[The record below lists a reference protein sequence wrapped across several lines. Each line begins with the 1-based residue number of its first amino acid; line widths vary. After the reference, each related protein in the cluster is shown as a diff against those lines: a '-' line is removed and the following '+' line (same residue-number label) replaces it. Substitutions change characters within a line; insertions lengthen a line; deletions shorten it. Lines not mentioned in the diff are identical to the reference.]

1 MFLTRFPYAKNQGVL
16 KQFSGKA
23 KKGVQ
28 TLNTTNGPNGKDRD
42 ILQKMHVSYSSW
54 IYVWQI

>member
-23 KKGVQ
+23 KNGVQ

-42 ILQKMHVSYSSW
+42 ILQKMHVSYS
-54 IYVWQI
+54 